1 MTSLRLGRGALMG
14 HNNCYMTKNMAALV
28 TYVVTSLMVLATGAR
43 ANDWRDANKVLCWQS
58 QRSNASIFDYWI
70 QVRLILRTTT
80 IGVQNYLI
88 VLKDRS
94 MDRGEN

>member
-14 HNNCYMTKNMAALV
+14 HNKNWYMTNNMATLV

-70 QVRLILRTTT
+70 QVRLIIKTKTR
-80 IGVQNYLI
+80 VQNYLN
-88 VLKDRS
+88 VLKDK
-94 MDRGEN
+94 